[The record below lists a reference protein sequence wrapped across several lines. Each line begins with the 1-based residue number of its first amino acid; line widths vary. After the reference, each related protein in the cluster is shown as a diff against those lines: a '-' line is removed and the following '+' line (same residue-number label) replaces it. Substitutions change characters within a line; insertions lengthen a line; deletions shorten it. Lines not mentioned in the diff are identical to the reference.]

1 MLHSNQLN
9 RSPFPFKFISR
20 IKNILRCI
28 VYRDPEPKWN
38 QFFSPRRRIFLG
50 AKEETLGRAWF
61 VSTRIDSISLPCDS
75 YADTQYTV
83 RSQRIFPKC
92 LQAFE
97 TPIVVDQTVRLSIP
111 LPPFSLSLS
120 HFLQSPLEILSFP
133 SLSFFLHFFLF
144 RFFFFSFFSTNLLFL
159 FNRPSL
165 LSPLFFFQLSLS
177 CRLLPRTFPRTH
189 NTSPRNSNF
198 WTSFRSVEYGVE
210 RTPAS
215 FALWNYN
222 SCNFRVEFG
231 YYLHKNSISTGFVN
245 IHLYI

>member
-28 VYRDPEPKWN
+28 VYRDPVPKWN

-97 TPIVVDQTVRLSIP
+97 TPIVVGQSVRLSIP
-111 LPPFSLSLS
+111 LPPFPLSLS

-159 FNRPSL
+159 FNHPSL
-165 LSPLFFFQLSLS
+165 LSPVFFFNFLYLAVYCLVLFHVHIIPSREILTS
-177 CRLLPRTFPRTH
+177 EHRSDRSNMASRGHLRPLPYGTTIRATFVWNLDTTCIKIRFLLV
-189 NTSPRNSNF
+189 S
-198 WTSFRSVEYGVE
+198 
-210 RTPAS
+210 
-215 FALWNYN
+215 
-222 SCNFRVEFG
+222 
-231 YYLHKNSISTGFVN
+231 
-245 IHLYI
+245 

>member
-1 MLHSNQLN
+1 MLHSNQTQSFAFSFQIYFKDKKYSSLHRLSRSRTEVKSILFSEEEDIPGSEGRNVGKSVICFDEN
-9 RSPFPFKFISR
+9 RFDISAVR
-20 IKNILRCI
+20 FLRWYTI
-28 VYRDPEPKWN
+28 HGPITAHISQVPAGFRD
-38 QFFSPRRRIFLG
+38 
-50 AKEETLGRAWF
+50 T
-61 VSTRIDSISLPCDS
+61 DSC
-75 YADTQYTV
+75 
-83 RSQRIFPKC
+83 RPKC
-92 LQAFE
+92 SPLYSSSSFP
-97 TPIVVDQTVRLSIP
+97 PISIP
-111 LPPFSLSLS
+111 LSPKSTRNPFLPFPLLLPPL
-120 HFLQSPLEILSFP
+120 FP
-133 SLSFFLHFFLF
+133 ISFLF
-144 RFFFFSFFSTNLLFL
+144 LLFL
-159 FNRPSL
+159 LNQPPFLIQPSL
-165 LSPLFFFQLSLS
+165 FALSSFFFQLSLS

>member
-111 LPPFSLSLS
+111 LPPFPLSLS

-165 LSPLFFFQLSLS
+165 LSPVFFFQLYLVVY
-177 CRLLPRTFPRTH
+177 CLVLFHVHIIPPREIL
-189 NTSPRNSNF
+189 TSEHRSDRSNM
-198 WTSFRSVEYGVE
+198 
-210 RTPAS
+210 AS
-215 FALWNYN
+215 RGHLRPIFALWNYN